1 MTEKLPTGEEVMD
14 LTNLSEGMAVELFNI
29 ELQKVINNMAD
40 VNSPAKARRTVTL
53 KVTFVPD
60 ETRQVSDVLIDCE
73 SKLAAHRGVKTQIA
87 LGMYNGKHIAV
98 EGNINQGKLFD
109 KEPSKPRVVKMSE

>member
-1 MTEKLPTGEEVMD
+1 MSDTLPTGEEVMD
-14 LTNLSEGMAVELFNI
+14 LVNLSEGMAVELFNI

-40 VNSPAKARRTVTL
+40 VNSPAKARRSITL

-60 ETRQVSDVLIDCE
+60 ETRKVSDVMIDCD
-73 SKLAAHRGVKTQIA
+73 SKLAAHRGVKTQVA
-87 LGMYNGKHIAV
+87 LGMHNGKHIAV
-98 EGNINQGKLFD
+98 EGNLSQGKLFD